1 MSVIMLRRAIK
12 DLQWTVLWYAI
23 GVTIYSLAI
32 MSVYPTMKKN
42 ATAFQDIMK
51 NYPEA
56 FLKAFGV
63 SSNMFEMAAFISA
76 EFLNVIW
83 PLIVAIFVIMA
94 GTATVAQ
101 EIERGTIE
109 FWLSVPESRA
119 RLLSAKIASIWLGII
134 VIALATVV
142 SIEIGAVLVGES
154 FGFSRL
160 AMLFPEL
167 VAFPVAV
174 AGYSLLFSSA
184 ASERSKVA
192 GLAAVATLGFYL
204 MWVFAALVNGLHWLR
219 FLTIFTA
226 YKPQQA
232 LESGTVD
239 WLQIIA
245 LLVIGL
251 AGAAGSLVIFQR
263 RDANP

>member
-1 MSVIMLRRAIK
+1 MI
-12 DLQWTVLWYAI
+12 
-23 GVTIYSLAI
+23 
-32 MSVYPTMKKN
+32 
-42 ATAFQDIMK
+42 
-51 NYPEA
+51 
-56 FLKAFGV
+56 
-63 SSNMFEMAAFISA
+63 
-76 EFLNVIW
+76 
-83 PLIVAIFVIMA
+83 
-94 GTATVAQ
+94 
-101 EIERGTIE
+101 
-109 FWLSVPESRA
+109 
-119 RLLSAKIASIWLGII
+119 
-134 VIALATVV
+134 IALATVV